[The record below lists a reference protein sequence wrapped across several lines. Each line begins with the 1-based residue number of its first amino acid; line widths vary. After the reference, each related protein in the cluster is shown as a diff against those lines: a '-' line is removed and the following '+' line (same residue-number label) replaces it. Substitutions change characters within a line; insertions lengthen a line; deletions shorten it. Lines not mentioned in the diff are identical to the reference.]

1 MKLLFTGCIICHDLS
16 TSIQFVFVADQ
27 TFQSHRTPGMK
38 FSCADPHLCTKSI
51 TVSVRKTR
59 GTVLIYPGGIH
70 QIHKMLCGL
79 WIFSDDTVCMM
90 RAEAIDMHNGFL
102 HTFHCFCRKNV
113 VQILGPVIH
122 LRSRYTVYYS
132 CNIFC
137 AAQFHLFCIQR
148 RLQHWQQLLPDIL
161 VNENCLHG
169 IAGRHILRLGIH
181 NDRNCFR
188 QIRLLIHINMTNAI
202 CMSHYRNLGM
212 VHNILH
218 KNIGA
223 TRNQQIH

>member
-1 MKLLFTGCIICHDLS
+1 MYFFSVFPYTFCIFAIKNIRLCIFYASFIKVFKMKLLFTGCIICHDLS
-16 TSIQFVFVADQ
+16 TSIQFVFIADQ

-122 LRSRYTVYYS
+122 LRSRYTVYHS
-132 CNIFC
+132 CNLFC

-169 IAGRHILRLGIH
+169 IAGRHTASWH
-181 NDRNCFR
+181 P
-188 QIRLLIHINMTNAI
+188 Q
-202 CMSHYRNLGM
+202 
-212 VHNILH
+212 
-218 KNIGA
+218 
-223 TRNQQIH
+223 